1 MMAISIWFPPL
12 SSSRESSLSMEIEL
26 NSIARYSLRVSS
38 YVEAA
43 KPALVFLT
51 PVFLM

>member
-1 MMAISIWFPPL
+1 
-12 SSSRESSLSMEIEL
+12 MEIEL

-51 PVFLM
+51 PVFLMQPDSSSARDL